1 VQVYRWLGQRSVYRY
16 LLIGLIQGL
25 VFWWHIAYFERGHS
39 PGAAGL
45 RWADALAI
53 GVGAGGLSWQLMSAR
68 LRPLRAFAGMALLTL
83 VCTFM
88 MMRIG
93 WPPAHARDWS
103 PQLTWVP
110 SMVLIW
116 YIGTAFVCAYQN
128 TRASFPEYPDLYR
141 HAWNNVFIIFLAL
154 LITGVFWGLLA
165 LCATLFGIIKVAFFS
180 KLFFHP
186 AFVWIATPLVFSVG
200 IRLGRENDG
209 VIAMMRG
216 ILLAVCRGLLPL
228 GAAIAV
234 GFTLTLPFSG
244 LHTLWQTGRTTP
256 ILLFLIAVTLWLVN
270 GVFQDGQQA
279 HPYPRALRRLTEA
292 SLVALPVLAAIAGYS
307 VYLRVAQYG
316 LSPARFVAGVAT
328 AVAAW
333 YALCALWAV
342 LRPGRIWLQ
351 SLRRSNVGNA
361 ALVCLVLMAMHTP
374 WMNADETSAHDRYR
388 RLLDPAGTADARD
401 YAYLRDQLGAPGG
414 RYIAKLDGLLAG
426 GTLPAAEQQA
436 LNERKALAVKD
447 DGVMPLM
454 PEEPPHFRLQ
464 WAGPELAGLDAFD
477 PYDLRQSLCND
488 GICAVRPIDLDG
500 DGQDELLIAPKDA
513 IYAADIYARG
523 PDGRYARTG
532 RMEKNRM
539 SNDSL
544 FEALLHGDVKAVE
557 PRYKSLQVGSQRLEP
572 RITPG
577 DG

>member
-1 VQVYRWLGQRSVYRY
+1 LGQRSVYRY

-25 VFWWHIAYFERGHS
+25 VFWWHIAVFERPGHEAVL
-39 PGAAGL
+39 PGL
-45 RWADALAI
+45 RWADALVIA
-53 GVGAGGLSWQLMSAR
+53 VGAGGLSWQLMSAR
-68 LRPLRAFAGMALLTL
+68 LRPLRAFAGMVLLTL
-83 VCTFM
+83 ICTFM
-88 MMRIG
+88 IMRIG
-93 WPPAHARDWS
+93 WPPAHARAWS

-128 TRASFPEYPDLYR
+128 TRARFPEYPDLYR

-180 KLFFHP
+180 KLFFNP

-200 IRLGRENDG
+200 IRLGRENDS

-244 LHTLWQTGRTTP
+244 LHALWQTGRTTP
-256 ILLFLIAVTLWLVN
+256 ILLFLIALTLWLVN

-316 LSPARFVAGVAT
+316 MSPARFVAAVAT
-328 AVAAW
+328 VVAAW
-333 YALCALWAV
+333 YALCALWAA
-342 LRPGRIWLQ
+342 LRPSRIWLQ
-351 SLRRSNVGNA
+351 SLRRSNVVNA
-361 ALVCLVLMAMHTP
+361 ALVCLLLLAVHTP
-374 WMNADETSAHDRYR
+374 WMNADETSARDRYT

-401 YAYLRDQLGAPGG
+401 YAYLRDDLGAPGG
-414 RYIAKLDGLLAG
+414 RYIAKLDALLAG
-426 GTLPAAEQQA
+426 GTLPAPQAQA
-436 LNERKALAVKD
+436 LGERKALAVKD
-447 DGVMPLM
+447 DGVMPLL
-454 PEEPPHFRLQ
+454 PEPPPHFRLQ

-477 PYDLRQSLCND
+477 PDDLRNSLCNGD
-488 GICAVRPIDLDG
+488 TCAVRAIDLDG
-500 DGQDELLIAPKDA
+500 DGQDELLITPKESTYGVDV
-513 IYAADIYARG
+513 YARG
-523 PDGRYARTG
+523 PDGRYARMG
-532 RMEKNRM
+532 RMEKERM
-539 SNDSL
+539 SRGSL
-544 FEALLHGDVKAVE
+544 FEALLHADMKAVE
-557 PRYKSLQVGSQRLEP
+557 PKYKSLQFGSERLEP
-572 RITPG
+572 RIPPG
-577 DG
+577 